1 MPAPWS
7 RLHCGLGPLES
18 DFNAMLTPIITA
30 QTAVE
35 LADMTSRIESYGL
48 AGACIAFLMAIEWR
62 RSAREEKR
70 DERDASREQQLMQ
83 GLTGM
88 QNEMS
93 RLIQATNH
101 LTRALSIE
109 VLTRPDALQR
119 AKEEAKDLLASV
131 VHPK

>member
-1 MPAPWS
+1 
-7 RLHCGLGPLES
+7 
-18 DFNAMLTPIITA
+18 MLTPMIIAA

-35 LADMTSRIESYGL
+35 FADMTSRIESYGL
-48 AGACIAFLMAIEWR
+48 AGACIVFLMAIEWR

-131 VHPK
+131 VAPK